1 VDLTTNTLIQHN
13 QFYQCFINLLYFSVD
28 LEKEINNILFNLGKE
43 IKIHRVDKD
52 NTLIEIEYEKYTIEI
67 LRVFMN
73 YLSEE

>member
-1 VDLTTNTLIQHN
+1 M
-13 QFYQCFINLLYFSVD
+13 FINLLYFSVD

-52 NTLIEIEYEKYTIEI
+52 NTLIEIEYEKYTVEI

>member
-1 VDLTTNTLIQHN
+1 MDLSTKTFIQHN
-13 QFYQCFINLLYFSVD
+13 QFYQCFINLIYFSVD

>member
-1 VDLTTNTLIQHN
+1 VDLPTNTLIQHT
-13 QFYQCFINLLYFSVD
+13 QFYQWFINLIYFSVD

-43 IKIHRVDKD
+43 IKIHRVDQE

-67 LRVFMN
+67 MRVFMN

>member
-1 VDLTTNTLIQHN
+1 M
-13 QFYQCFINLLYFSVD
+13 FINLIYFSVD

-43 IKIHRVDKD
+43 IKIHRVDQE

>member
-1 VDLTTNTLIQHN
+1 M
-13 QFYQCFINLLYFSVD
+13 FINLIYFSVD

-52 NTLIEIEYEKYTIEI
+52 NTLIEIEYEKYTVEI

>member
-1 VDLTTNTLIQHN
+1 MDLSANTFIQHT

>member
-1 VDLTTNTLIQHN
+1 
-13 QFYQCFINLLYFSVD
+13 VD

-43 IKIHRVDKD
+43 IKIHRVDQE

-67 LRVFMN
+67 MRVFMS

>member
-1 VDLTTNTLIQHN
+1 MDLSANTFVKHN
-13 QFYQCFINLLYFSVD
+13 QFYQCLLICYTFSVD

-43 IKIHRVDKD
+43 IKIHRVDQE

>member
-1 VDLTTNTLIQHN
+1 MDLPTNTLIQHT

-43 IKIHRVDKD
+43 IKIHRVDQE

>member
-1 VDLTTNTLIQHN
+1 M
-13 QFYQCFINLLYFSVD
+13 FINLIYFSVD

-43 IKIHRVDKD
+43 IKIHRVDQE

-73 YLSEE
+73 YLSEEWFDNTLPNAL

>member
-1 VDLTTNTLIQHN
+1 M
-13 QFYQCFINLLYFSVD
+13 FINLIYFSVD

-43 IKIHRVDKD
+43 IKIHRVDQE

-73 YLSEE
+73 YLSEEWFDISTQIAYNIT

>member
-1 VDLTTNTLIQHN
+1 MDLSTKTFIQHN
-13 QFYQCFINLLYFSVD
+13 QFYQCFINLIYFSVD

-43 IKIHRVDKD
+43 IKIHRVDQE

>member
-1 VDLTTNTLIQHN
+1 MDLSANTFIQHT
-13 QFYQCFINLLYFSVD
+13 QFYQWFINLIYFSVD

-43 IKIHRVDKD
+43 IKIHRVDQE

-67 LRVFMN
+67 MRAFMN

>member
-1 VDLTTNTLIQHN
+1 MDLPTNTLIQHT
-13 QFYQCFINLLYFSVD
+13 QFYQWFINLIYFSVD

-43 IKIHRVDKD
+43 IKIHRVDQE
-52 NTLIEIEYEKYTIEI
+52 NTLIEIEYEKYTVEI

>member
-1 VDLTTNTLIQHN
+1 
-13 QFYQCFINLLYFSVD
+13 VD

-43 IKIHRVDKD
+43 IKIHKVDQE